1 MFLFVTRRHQ
11 MTRGNEIRVFALCF
25 IKTALEQS
33 KILFLRFRHEH
44 FCLFVFKLYY
54 SYPIKSPVATTDG
67 RCNHHTNRQRINHHL
82 GSFLYD
88 RRYNA
93 YCNTRYEN
101 QKPVSLSYSEK
112 IDTFP
117 KPSTL
122 LFCTNYR
129 CTVLNKS
136 NKLYN
141 KSTWVTRLTP
151 IEQRLHGVGQYTD
164 YVDIRQIIAALCT
177 PLV

>member
-25 IKTALEQS
+25 IKAALEQS

-101 QKPVSLSYSEK
+101 QKPVSLSLTQK
-112 IDTFP
+112 
-117 KPSTL
+117 
-122 LFCTNYR
+122 
-129 CTVLNKS
+129 
-136 NKLYN
+136 
-141 KSTWVTRLTP
+141 KSTHFQNHRLYSFAQT
-151 IEQRLHGVGQYTD
+151 IDVRYS
-164 YVDIRQIIAALCT
+164 INQINFITSPRELQD
-177 PLV
+177 